1 MAWLNKFS
9 EQEKI
14 SFVVSV
20 SADVESV
27 PESVRQFVI

>member
-1 MAWLNKFS
+1 MDWVNRFS

-27 PESVRQFVI
+27 PESVRKYVI